1 MASRNLTVVA
11 GEFGQRNIFGYR
23 RLLSGQGVPAVKI
36 SVAFQTNKPLCDYG
50 PLAARAENLG
60 FDGVTVYNDL
70 FFQPA
75 WLPLLEMAR
84 ATHWVRLGPAAVNPF
99 VCHPVNIAS
108 TIALL
113 DQAARGRAYLGLAR
127 GTWLDSIGLE
137 PEKPLRGILEAFEC
151 IRRVLVGDRSE
162 YRGQVFHLKEGHSR
176 LRWEGVR
183 ADIPFLLGS
192 WGVKTVEACI
202 RLVDEVKLGGS
213 ANPAMVQSM
222 RSTMDGAAR
231 AVGKSPRKTG
241 LVVGAVTVVDEDTGL
256 ARALAR
262 REAALYVPVVG
273 KLDST
278 IDLDAELSQ
287 RIAKAVERGD
297 LDSAASLV
305 SDDLLDKVA
314 LAGNP
319 RQVAERT
326 LELFQAG
333 ADRVEFGTP
342 HGLSENEGLRLLG
355 ERVLPL
361 VRRELQVAL

>member
-1 MASRNLTVVA
+1 M
-11 GEFGQRNIFGYR
+11 
-23 RLLSGQGVPAVKI
+23 KI

-127 GTWLDSIGLE
+127 GSWLDSIGLE
-137 PEKPLRGILEAFEC
+137 PEKPLRGLREAFEC

-162 YRGQVFHLKEGHSR
+162 YLGEVFRLREGHSR
-176 LRWEGVR
+176 LRWEGIR

-192 WGVKTVEACI
+192 WGAKTVGECI
-202 RLVDEVKLGGS
+202 RLVDEVKLGGT
-213 ANPAMVQSM
+213 ANPVMVQSM
-222 RSTMDGAAR
+222 RSTIDGAAR
-231 AVGKSPRKTG
+231 AVGKSLGRTG
-241 LVVGAVTVVDEDTGL
+241 LVVGAVTVVDEDARL

-262 REAALYVPVVG
+262 REAALYLPVVA

-278 IDLDAELSQ
+278 IELDPERSR
-287 RIAKAVERGD
+287 RIASAVEQGD
-297 LDSAASLV
+297 LEAASDLI

-314 LAGNP
+314 LAGTPN
-319 RQVAERT
+319 QVAERT
-326 LELFQAG
+326 RELFQAG

-355 ERVLPL
+355 QRVLPL
-361 VRRELQVAL
+361 VRRELLIAR

>member
-1 MASRNLTVVA
+1 MFLKLGSS
-11 GEFGQRNIFGYR
+11 F
-23 RLLSGQGVPAVKI
+23 GQGVPAVKI

-137 PEKPLRGILEAFEC
+137 PEKPLRGILEALEC

-162 YRGQVFHLKEGHSR
+162 YRGEVFQLKEGHSR
-176 LRWEGVR
+176 LRWEGIR

-192 WGVKTVEACI
+192 WGPRTVQACI
-202 RLVDEVKLGGS
+202 RLVEEVKLGGTS
-213 ANPAMVQSM
+213 NPAMVHSM
-222 RSTMDGAAR
+222 RSTIDGAAR
-231 AVGKSPRKTG
+231 SVGKPLHKTG
-241 LVVGAVTVVDEDTGL
+241 LVVGAVTVVDEDSRL

-262 REAALYVPVVG
+262 REAALYVPIVAS
-273 KLDST
+273 LDST
-278 IDLDAELSQ
+278 IELEPELSE
-287 RIAKAVERGD
+287 RISRAVQRGD
-297 LDSAASLV
+297 LETAASLV

-314 LAGNP
+314 LAGTP
-319 RQVAERT
+319 SEVADRTRQ
-326 LELFQAG
+326 LFHAG

-342 HGLSENEGLRLLG
+342 HGVSENEGLRLLG
-355 ERVLPL
+355 QRVLPIL
-361 VRRELQVAL
+361 RRELQMAL